1 MYCQHCGKLKKGFT
15 DDIKAAAKVIVRN
28 LKEFGLNVDQ
38 LHRGLTL
45 LQRLEG
51 EDDNKYEYDNNKLK
65 IVVQR
70 YINTLNEFKRV
81 SRGLHETKQ
90 IMSEFINTIKPKG

>member
-1 MYCQHCGKLKKGFT
+1 MYCQQCGKLVKGFT

-38 LHRGLTL
+38 LQRGLTL
-45 LQRLEG
+45 LQKLSG
-51 EDDNKYEYDNNKLK
+51 EDDPQYSYDENKLK
-65 IVVQR
+65 VVVQR
-70 YINTLNEFKRV
+70 YVNSLNEFKRV

-90 IMSEFINTIKPKG
+90 VLSEFINTIKPKG